1 MMNRKKEIKIR
12 LSEKELENLNHNVSL
27 TGLSREKYLRLII
40 EKIVPTS
47 LPSTELVET
56 IKQLRAI
63 GNNINQLV
71 MIAHKTGSIDIL
83 KYKSDYDR
91 LQNQIQE
98 IFRIMNQQKTMED
111 NYGNNKDMGSER

>member
-12 LSEKELENLNHNVSL
+12 LSEKELECLNHNVSL

-111 NYGNNKDMGSER
+111 NYGNNKDMGS